1 MANPEGAISQ
11 RIKYEVRNYAVLH
24 KAKATLDK
32 YVSKVFKVRLL
43 QLTMVN
49 IKLKR
54 IKMTLL
60 YTKKVDQ
67 VF

>member
-1 MANPEGAISQ
+1 MANPEGAITQ
-11 RIKYEVRNYAVLH
+11 RIKCEVRDYAVLH
-24 KAKATLDK
+24 IAKATLDK
-32 YVSKVFKVRLL
+32 CVSKVFKVHLL

>member
-11 RIKYEVRNYAVLH
+11 RIKHEVRNYAVLH